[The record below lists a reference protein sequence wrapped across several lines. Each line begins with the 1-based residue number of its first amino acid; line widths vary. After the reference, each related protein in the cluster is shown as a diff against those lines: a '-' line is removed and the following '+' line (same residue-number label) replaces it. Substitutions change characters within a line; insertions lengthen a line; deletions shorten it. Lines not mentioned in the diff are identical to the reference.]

1 MLTESEYLFCD
12 ICPPY
17 DPKDA
22 VEGEK
27 ASQESQMRLRL
38 VLAPTVILMVSL
50 VAWRL
55 VGLTESWTELDP
67 TSNPLIKTLMTGL
80 SFWLKG
86 AIILA

>member
-38 VLAPTVILMVSL
+38 VLAPTVILIVSL
-50 VAWRL
+50 VA
-55 VGLTESWTELDP
+55 
-67 TSNPLIKTLMTGL
+67 
-80 SFWLKG
+80 
-86 AIILA
+86 

>member
-12 ICPPY
+12 ICPPE

-38 VLAPTVILMVSL
+38 VLAPTVILIVSL
-50 VAWRL
+50 VA
-55 VGLTESWTELDP
+55 
-67 TSNPLIKTLMTGL
+67 
-80 SFWLKG
+80 
-86 AIILA
+86 